1 MSVAWYVRSRV
12 ARFALAM
19 SMVSVVTALAV
30 APVVAAGSITVTTP
44 YPAVAVAPGAKVDLD
59 VSIKTTNGGTVD
71 LSLTGAP
78 ETWDATLRGGGFA
91 IDSVDTTANTA
102 VKITLSASVPADAAG
117 GTQRISVVARQGT
130 AVTTLPIDIRVEP
143 NVAGSISMT
152 TDTPELKGASD
163 ATFKFTLTLK
173 NDTPDD
179 QTFTVASTGP
189 DGWTITT
196 QVGSQAQAASVV
208 ISAGSTSSVTVS
220 ATPASDAAAGKYP
233 IAVDAKAGTLTA
245 HADLSVEIT
254 GSYDLT
260 LTTTDGRLNAT
271 ASAGSATDLTLVL
284 NNGGTADI
292 QGAVVS
298 ATAPTGW
305 TTTFTPATV
314 DVPAKGTA
322 QVVAHMTPSSDA
334 IAGDYVA
341 TFKATAP
348 TANASAD
355 IRVTVNTSLLWG
367 AVGIAIIALVLIGL
381 LWVFRQFGRR

>member
-1 MSVAWYVRSRV
+1 VSVAWYVRSRV

-30 APVVAAGSITVTTP
+30 VPVVAADSISVTTP

-59 VSIKTTNGGTVD
+59 VSIKTTNGGRVN
-71 LSLTGAP
+71 LSVTGAP
-78 ETWDATLRGGGFA
+78 DGWDATLRGGGFA
-91 IDSVDTTANTA
+91 IESVDTTANTA
-102 VKITLSASVPADAAG
+102 VKITLSVTVPAAATG
-117 GTQRISVVARQGT
+117 GTQRISVVARQGS

-163 ATFKFTLTLK
+163 ASFKFTLTLK

-189 DGWTITT
+189 DGWTIDT

-208 ISAGSTSSVTVS
+208 IQAGSSSSVTVT
-220 ATPASDAAAGKYP
+220 AKPASDAAAGKYP

-245 HADLSVEIT
+245 HSDLSVEIT
-254 GSYDLT
+254 GSYDLSLST
-260 LTTTDGRLNAT
+260 PDGRLNT
-271 ASAGSATDLTLVL
+271 NASAGSATDLTLVL
-284 NNGGTADI
+284 TNGGTADI
-292 QGAVVS
+292 QGA
-298 ATAPTGW
+298 AMTADAPNGW
-305 TTTFTPATV
+305 TVTFNPATV

-322 QVVAHMTPSSDA
+322 QTVAHMTPSGDA

-367 AVGIAIIALVLIGL
+367 AVGIGIIALVLIGL